1 MEIKKAIVPI
11 AGLATR
17 FLPLS
22 KVLPKELWPVVDK
35 PMIEYTIE
43 ELKKSK
49 IFDIIFVIS
58 PEKKIVLNYFKE
70 DKKLKKILKERKKK
84 NELLE
89 IKRLE
94 KLCQGMNF
102 SFVFQKKPL
111 GDGHAVLQAEK
122 KLKDEPCLVLYPD
135 DIVFS
140 KIPCAKTL
148 ISIFKK
154 YQKPIMAVSEIEK
167 KKIPF
172 YGMIGGKKIEKR
184 IYKVEK
190 ILEKPQI
197 KQAPSNL
204 AIIGKRIITPEV
216 FYYLKKAK
224 FGQRKE
230 IGLTETLADMVKDR
244 KEVFAYEIKGKWLE
258 CGNKILWLKSNLY
271 FSLKNPLFK
280 KDLKKFIKEEK
291 LI

>member
-22 KVLPKELWPVVDK
+22 KIVPKELWPVVDK

-49 IFDIIFVIS
+49 IFEIIFVIS
-58 PEKKIVLNYFKE
+58 PEKKVVLDYFKE
-70 DKKLKKILKERKKK
+70 NKKLKKILKERKKK

-89 IKRLE
+89 IERLE
-94 KLCQGMNF
+94 KLCQGLKF

-122 KLKDEPCLVLYPD
+122 KIKNEPCLVFYPD
-135 DIVFS
+135 DIVIS
-140 KIPCAKTL
+140 KIPCAKSL

-154 YQKPIMAVSEIEK
+154 YQKPVMAVSKIEK
-167 KKIPF
+167 NKIPF
-172 YGMIGGKKIEKR
+172 YGIIGGRKIGKR
-184 IYKVEK
+184 IYRVEK
-190 ILEKPQI
+190 ILEKPEI
-197 KQAPSNL
+197 EKAPSNL

-216 FYYLKKAK
+216 FYYLKKAQISER
-224 FGQRKE
+224 GE
-230 IGLTETLADMVKDR
+230 IGLTETLAQMVEDK
-244 KEVFAYEIKGKWLE
+244 KEILAYEIEGEWLE
-258 CGNKILWLKSNLY
+258 CGNKFLWLKSNLY
-271 FSLKNPLFK
+271 LSLKNSLFK
-280 KDLKKFIKEEK
+280 KELKNFIKKKK
-291 LI
+291 LL